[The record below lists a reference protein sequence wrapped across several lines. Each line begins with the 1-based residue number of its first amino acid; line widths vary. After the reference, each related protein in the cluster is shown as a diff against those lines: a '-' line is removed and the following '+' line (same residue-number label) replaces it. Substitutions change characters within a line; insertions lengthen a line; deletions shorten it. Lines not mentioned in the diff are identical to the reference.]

1 MMSKRIVFAL
11 MTAMLLALPAAAQ
24 VRLGLRGGI
33 TVGELRFSREIID
46 SDNRAGFTGGL
57 LVDVGIPVTGL
68 GIEVSAMYTH
78 RNNRLTDGQRTFK
91 RHYIDIPV
99 YARYRMGIAGIGHVF
114 APYIFTGPSF
124 SILFDDSAP
133 GNYDNNKTYL
143 SWDVGGGAELF
154 NHWRLSATYG
164 IGISKAMEY
173 IDREYTGDKVSGK
186 DRYWTLSVAYL
197 F

>member
-11 MTAMLLALPAAAQ
+11 MTAMLLALPAVAQ

-68 GIEVSAMYTH
+68 GVEVSAMYTH

-114 APYIFTGPSF
+114 APYIFSGPSF

>member
-11 MTAMLLALPAAAQ
+11 MTAMLLALPAATQ

-68 GIEVSAMYTH
+68 GVEVSAMYTH

>member
-68 GIEVSAMYTH
+68 GVEVSAMYTH

-133 GNYDNNKTYL
+133 GNYDNNKT
-143 SWDVGGGAELF
+143 
-154 NHWRLSATYG
+154 
-164 IGISKAMEY
+164 
-173 IDREYTGDKVSGK
+173 
-186 DRYWTLSVAYL
+186 
-197 F
+197 

>member
-11 MTAMLLALPAAAQ
+11 MTAMLLALPTAAQ

-68 GIEVSAMYTH
+68 GVEVSAMYTH

>member
-68 GIEVSAMYTH
+68 GVEVSAMYTH